1 MGDGGRAVTGLKVLL
16 RESPV
21 AWAAFEGPVG

>member
-1 MGDGGRAVTGLKVLL
+1 MKVTL

-21 AWAAFEGPVG
+21 AWAAFEGPLTDKLTG